1 MDSARS
7 DLIPLRAQRVAS
19 AAREV
24 LVCFP
29 GHLPD
34 GLAEDLRALAPPAVR
49 LEFQCPP
56 STAVEVILALLNKG
70 HLVLEGEALSEGQVF
85 FDRRYGYRLP
95 GWFPLSD
102 SFTMACRF
110 AWNRTAAFVRV
121 GGTVV
126 EIIAKPES
134 DFTLVRLA
142 ENPHLRLSM
151 LKRLGIPVLGEMVL
165 LLG

>member
-1 MDSARS
+1 MT
-7 DLIPLRAQRVAS
+7 IPDV
-19 AAREV
+19 
-24 LVCFP
+24 F
-29 GHLPD
+29 
-34 GLAEDLRALAPPAVR
+34 ALACR
-49 LEFQCPP
+49 L
-56 STAVEVILALLNKG
+56 
-70 HLVLEGEALSEGQVF
+70 
-85 FDRRYGYRLP
+85 
-95 GWFPLSD
+95 
-102 SFTMACRF
+102 
-110 AWNRTAAFVRV
+110 AWNSTAAFVRV